1 MTQQYVLTQCYS
13 PLCSS
18 KGSHVQ
24 NNICLQVLPCIRNT
38 VPEHQ
43 PPLSVCVVDLYG
55 LAGVE
60 GVYVVRNRGSGP
72 DTVLSNTEHCVQVL
86 SETTLNLPGREL
98 ETRKKGA
105 AVETRKKGAAVET
118 RKKGAAVETRKKGA
132 AFNPPLTAALKAPR
146 IPAAPPQSLFIPG
159 MKLLVLMEKPP
170 VSYMIP
176 LPHHAMVLVALAGVW
191 DRTTRAGSVTA
202 AFPTPYIPT
211 NVIIKL

>member
-1 MTQQYVLTQCYS
+1 MTHQYVLTQCYS

-105 AVETRKKGAAVET
+105 AVETRKKGAA
-118 RKKGAAVETRKKGA
+118 
-132 AFNPPLTAALKAPR
+132 FNPPLTAALKAPR